1 MELLAE
7 CKLLGYMEHK
17 VQTEKEFVKKKEKK
31 RGEEEEEES
40 TISMQALQPSNLDF

>member
-31 RGEEEEEES
+31 KGEKKKKKKV
-40 TISMQALQPSNLDF
+40 QFLCKPFNLQI